1 MHATQQAHG
10 KRLLVINQY
19 FAPDT
24 AASGQVLASLCEGL
38 AHRGFEIIVVC
49 GFPSYT
55 DDAPEA
61 PPVEGRQ
68 EITVYRVGT
77 GGVKGRSSIR
87 KRIQGYLG
95 FMLSAWKKIQVLSLR
110 EHFDAVVTLTNP
122 PSVGLLGVLAQHKL
136 HCPFVYV
143 VHDLHPD
150 ILVKC
155 GRLRSGLVV
164 RLWDR
169 MNSLIFTNATAIVVL
184 GDRMREYLQV
194 EKCVSNE
201 KIRVIHNWSTQ
212 DISPRPRLN
221 SFRTIHGLGD
231 RFVVLYTGNMGISH
245 NLEYLLEAAAKTQ
258 GDTQFLFVGSG
269 EKKASL
275 QATAKKLGLSNVIF
289 LPYQP
294 ENVLNDMLAA
304 ADICVVALEPE
315 LTGLAVPSK
324 TYPILAAGKPILA
337 IGSSNN
343 EVAEIVRQWDC
354 GWVAT
359 TSDETHQLLQRLAAS
374 HDEVLRAGDNA
385 RKAYLENFTREKAV
399 TRYVEMLKDVLQ
411 KGERTRKECC

>member
-1 MHATQQAHG
+1 M
-10 KRLLVINQY
+10 
-19 FAPDT
+19 
-24 AASGQVLASLCEGL
+24 
-38 AHRGFEIIVVC
+38 
-49 GFPSYT
+49 
-55 DDAPEA
+55 
-61 PPVEGRQ
+61 
-68 EITVYRVGT
+68 
-77 GGVKGRSSIR
+77 
-87 KRIQGYLG
+87 
-95 FMLSAWKKIQVLSLR
+95 
-110 EHFDAVVTLTNP
+110 
-122 PSVGLLGVLAQHKL
+122 
-136 HCPFVYV
+136 
-143 VHDLHPD
+143 
-150 ILVKC
+150 
-155 GRLRSGLVV
+155 
-164 RLWDR
+164 
-169 MNSLIFTNATAIVVL
+169 
-184 GDRMREYLQV
+184 
-194 EKCVSNE
+194 
-201 KIRVIHNWSTQ
+201 
-212 DISPRPRLN
+212 
-221 SFRTIHGLGD
+221 
-231 RFVVLYTGNMGISH
+231 VLYTGNMGISH